1 MKSLTSRK
9 CLCFLVLLFVVG
21 SSNLAAQ
28 TNVVDSAPS
37 IAIDTVGDSAAVF
50 RSNLFELV
58 DSIPLTKSMLSIVW
72 LAISDFQGWEG
83 FVKPLGLGLL
93 TIAIGWLGFMIIRP
107 SKLRKSLNERAEKQ
121 KSAFHIFLYSTTSL
135 VLELAS
141 IGIFYVFGNAA
152 ASYLFEDSD
161 PKSVLIANILWAI
174 TAILLFNATLRA
186 FLSPKNS
193 NLRLMP
199 IADGPVRKGFAIL
212 ILIFA
217 VLQLGLAAI
226 HFLAHM
232 GVYKPLIGGAVAALT
247 LAVNLSFILFIWV
260 AKPHFDAVFFTA
272 GVPNSENSPL
282 SATLFRIWPVLL
294 SVWLIVIWV
303 AWSFNLF
310 INDTARADD
319 VAICWW
325 ITLSFPVLDRCVQLL
340 LKNLIADRVFTAPV
354 NQKRGE
360 RFVNVIQTG
369 FRVVLLSFAVFTVTR
384 AWGFHAASDLTTNQW
399 VQQSFNVIVELGV
412 VAVVGFAIWEIVQG
426 WAESKMPVSDID
438 PVAALE
444 LDGGGMGGTRTETL
458 LPLLRTV
465 LSAVLAVFLVLS
477 ALYVLG
483 VKIGPLL
490 AGAGVIGIAVGFGAQ
505 KLVQDIISGIFFLVD
520 DAFRMGE
527 YVEVG
532 GMRGTIEKISIRSMQ
547 LRHHLG
553 AVQTIPYSEM
563 ATVKNQSRDWVTMKL
578 EIRVPYNTDVE
589 KLRKIVKKTGLS
601 LKEHPEHGHK
611 FILPLKSQGV
621 NRIEESA
628 LIVRVKFTC
637 RPGDQWIIR
646 RLAFQEIRDNLAKD
660 GIHFA
665 HREVR
670 VHVPD
675 EDRAEEAALPAPG
688 ILADANANSPAPKKL
703 LDNSPDIPVPDK
715 SPAKDAD
722 FSDPPATNVKPD
734 ERGSNAGADHLREK
748 VASAASIAAI
758 ADELARK
765 YDSSDADDND
775 GM

>member
-1 MKSLTSRK
+1 METLSDNKRLY
-9 CLCFLVLLFVVG
+9 LFFELLFGLALLVFSG
-21 SSNLAAQ
+21 SAGAQ
-28 TNVVDSAPS
+28 TEAPDPVAPAVVQAS
-37 IAIDTVGDSAAVF
+37 GDSAAVF
-50 RSNLFELV
+50 HANLFELI
-58 DSIPLTKSMLSIVW
+58 DSIPLTSSVLSVVWLSIT
-72 LAISDFQGWEG
+72 DFQGWAG
-83 FVKPLGLGLL
+83 FIKPLGFGIL
-93 TIAIGWLGFMIIRP
+93 TIAAGWLGFLIIRP
-107 SKLRKSLNERAEKQ
+107 SKLRKTLNERAAKQ
-121 KSAFHIFLYSTTSL
+121 NSALSIFLYSTISL
-135 VLELAS
+135 LLELAS
-141 IGIFYVFGNAA
+141 VGIFYVFGHAA
-152 ASYLFEDSD
+152 AAYLFDETD
-161 PKSVLIANILWAI
+161 PNNVLIHNVLWAI
-174 TAILLFNATLRA
+174 TAVLLFNATLRT

-199 IADGPVRKGFAIL
+199 IDDRPVKIGFAIL
-212 ILIFA
+212 IGIFA
-217 VLQLGLAAI
+217 VLQFGMAAI
-226 HFLAHM
+226 NFVEHM
-232 GVYKPLIGGAVAALT
+232 GAYQPLVGGAVAALT
-247 LAVNLSFILFIWV
+247 LTVNLAFIAFVW
-260 AKPHFDAVFFTA
+260 ASRPHFNAVFFSSGA
-272 GVPNSENSPL
+272 PDPNTQPAS
-282 SATLFRIWPVLL
+282 SAFYRLWPVAL
-294 SVWLIVIWV
+294 SVWLIVIWGV
-303 AWSFNLF
+303 WSFNLF
-310 INDTARADD
+310 IHNPERAAD

-354 NQKRGE
+354 NQHRGE

-369 FRVVLLSFAVFTVTR
+369 FRVVLLFFAVFTVTR
-384 AWGFHAASDLTTNQW
+384 AWGFQAASNLTTNQW
-399 VQQSFNVIVELGV
+399 VQQILNVIVELGV

-426 WAESKMPVSDID
+426 WAESKMPESEID

-505 KLVQDIISGIFFLVD
+505 KLVQDIISGIFFLID

-532 GMRGTIEKISIRSMQ
+532 GMKGTIEKISIRSMQ

-589 KLRKIVKKTGLS
+589 QLRKIVKKTGLA

-611 FILPLKSQGV
+611 FLLPLKSQGV

-628 LIVRVKFTC
+628 LIIRVKFTC

-646 RLAFQEIRDNLAKD
+646 RLAFQEIRDNLSKA

-670 VHVPD
+670 VHVPGESAD
-675 EDRAEEAALPAPG
+675 DEAELINGSDKANPAAVSDLAGVTPADGVKALPSAEPPVKPKVKEHATTSEDRL
-688 ILADANANSPAPKKL
+688 K
-703 LDNSPDIPVPDK
+703 
-715 SPAKDAD
+715 
-722 FSDPPATNVKPD
+722 
-734 ERGSNAGADHLREK
+734 EK
-748 VASAASIAAI
+748 VASAASISAI
-758 ADELARK
+758 ADELAKK
-765 YDSSDADDND
+765 YDTVDDND
-775 GM
+775 ND